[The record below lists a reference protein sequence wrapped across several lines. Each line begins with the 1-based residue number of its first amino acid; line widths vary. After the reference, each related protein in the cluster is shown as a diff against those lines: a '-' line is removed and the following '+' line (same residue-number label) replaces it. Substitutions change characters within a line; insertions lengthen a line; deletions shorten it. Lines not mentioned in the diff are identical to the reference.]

1 MKVFNHKI
9 TYTKHNRRMKGF
21 VLICLAALACF
32 GFFAFHAVKTNASI
46 TIKKDVVIEVASAV
60 NETKLRLKYI
70 IAQKESSSAANLQ
83 NKPATITP
91 KAIQNKVRIKKTAY
105 LTFDDG
111 PSKDITPQILNILN
125 KYGIKASFFVIGTE
139 CTNFPEM
146 LIKVKEDGNAICNH
160 TYSHNYKA
168 IYSSIPSFDK
178 DVKRCDNAI
187 KSVLGDSYSPKYI
200 RFPGGGF
207 GKKYLP
213 YRNSV
218 KQEGYIPVNWNID
231 TGDSL
236 GKNVPAAKLIE
247 NVKQQL
253 KNVPKGHDVI
263 VLMHDMTGK
272 QTTAEALPSII
283 EYLKAQ
289 GYTFA
294 KFD

>member
-1 MKVFNHKI
+1 MKDSNHKI
-9 TYTKHNRRMKGF
+9 RYTKRNRRTKRII
-21 VLICLAALACF
+21 LICLAILACS
-32 GFFAFHAVKTNASI
+32 GFILFHTVKTNASI
-46 TIKKDVVIEVASAV
+46 AVKNDIGKAVVSAV
-60 NETKLRLKYI
+60 NETKLQLTSI
-70 IAQKESSSAANLQ
+70 VAQKVSPSAAKSQ
-83 NKPATITP
+83 TKPATLKP
-91 KAIQNKVRIKKTAY
+91 KAIQSTVKIKKTAY

-111 PSKDITPQILNILN
+111 PSKDVTPQILNILN

-139 CTNFPEM
+139 CYYYPEM
-146 LIKVKEDGNAICNH
+146 LIKEKNDGNTICNH

-168 IYSSIPSFDK
+168 IYSNIPSFEK
-178 DVKRCDNAI
+178 DVKKCDNAI

-207 GKKYLP
+207 GKKYFP
-213 YRNSV
+213 YRNTL
-218 KQEGYIPVNWNID
+218 KREGYTPVNWNID

-247 NVKQQL
+247 NVKNQL
-253 KNVPKGHDVI
+253 KNVPKGRSVI

-272 QTTAEALPSII
+272 QTTVEALPSII
-283 EYLKAQ
+283 AYLKAQ